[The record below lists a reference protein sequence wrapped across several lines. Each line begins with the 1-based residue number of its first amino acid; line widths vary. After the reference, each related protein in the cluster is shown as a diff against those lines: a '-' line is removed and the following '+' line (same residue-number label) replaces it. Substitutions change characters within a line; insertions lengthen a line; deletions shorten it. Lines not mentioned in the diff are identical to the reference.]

1 MNPDTP
7 ILADVDPDVAEQLA
21 SRRDA
26 LRTCG
31 VAAAALTVPIAFGA
45 MARSAFAQDGGSLPA
60 EVVDV
65 LNFALTLE
73 YLENTF
79 YKTALTEDGLISG
92 DARETFKTIQ
102 NHEQEHVEF
111 LENALGAKKVDKP
124 TFDFTAGGKFEPFD
138 DEKTFMLLSQAFED
152 TGQRAYR
159 GQAAALAGTPKILTA
174 ALTIHS
180 VEARHAAQVRRLRGL
195 EPWIPEDQPGVPA
208 AVAPVYAGMDETV
221 KYEVDVPSVSTVNA
235 VQVTEAFD
243 EPLTMK
249 EVLAIVSEFL
259 KS

>member
-1 MNPDTP
+1 MHDDKP
-7 ILADVDPDVAEQLA
+7 ILATLDGDTAEQLA

-31 VAAAALTVPIAFGA
+31 VAAAALSVPVAFGA
-45 MARSAFAQDGGSLPA
+45 LARAAFAQDGGLPK

-65 LNFALTLE
+65 LQFALTLE
-73 YLENTF
+73 RLENEFYIEALQQKTLIPDEARDTF
-79 YKTALTEDGLISG
+79 EV
-92 DARETFKTIQ
+92 IQ
-102 NHEQEHVEF
+102 KHEQEHVQF
-111 LENALGAKKVDKP
+111 LEDQIGGQKVKQP
-124 TFDFTAGGKFEPFD
+124 QFDFTAGGAFDPFGD
-138 DEKTFMLLSQAFED
+138 YKTFLLLSQAFED

-159 GQAAALAGTPKILTA
+159 GQAAALAGTPKVLTA

-195 EPWIPEDQPGVPA
+195 QAWVSEDQPDAPK
-208 AVAPVYAGMDETV
+208 AVAAVYAGMDETV
-221 KYEVDVPSVSTVNA
+221 KYEVDVPAVSTVDR

-243 EPLTMK
+243 EPLTKK
-249 EVLAIVSEFL
+249 EVLAIVDPFL